1 MKILIAKNEQLPYS
15 FARYGI
21 ETERATIRTGDY
33 SCVCDGIDY
42 RDRVAVERKELNDL
56 LGCLTIGRARFEREL
71 TRGSAMELFQ
81 VAIEASFD
89 DIRYHRY
96 KSDMTPKSAIASILA
111 FQARYRIPFCFYGSR
126 QGSEYGTVNTLRLWL
141 KDLRAAGV

>member
-1 MKILIAKNEQLPYS
+1 MIIQDTREQRPFS
-15 FARYGI
+15 FDGYDVEVQLGAL
-21 ETERATIRTGDY
+21 RTGDY
-33 SCVCDGIDY
+33 SVPGY
-42 RDRVAVERKELNDL
+42 EDRIAVERKSLDDL
-56 LGCLTIGRARFEREL
+56 IGSITIGRARFEREL

-96 KSDMTPKSAIASILA
+96 KSAMTPKSAIASILA

-141 KDLRAAGV
+141 KDQGNAGV